1 MSSALKFIST
11 GNSHDLGLK
20 RTMFICIITAGFLF
34 HAAAHAQTDDC
45 DLKRDRDGIK
55 VYTCKSEDEKFKSL
69 RAEFVIE
76 NVSIQE
82 LEKFLRDVPNY
93 PTWQYNMIAAEILER
108 RGDNEI
114 VYRSEIDAPWPV
126 EDRELLMRFWSERD
140 EAGYTYF
147 NMENTSYNYPLSEDL
162 VRVPYMKGRWKVKE
176 TKNNTL
182 EIEYVMHI
190 NPGGMVP
197 AWLVN
202 IAMADG
208 PHHSFKNLREQIYKK

>member
-1 MSSALKFIST
+1 MKALISIGFKMKLT
-11 GNSHDLGLK
+11 ICLLAALGGCLLP
-20 RTMFICIITAGFLF
+20 MIS
-34 HAAAHAQTDDC
+34 HAQNNDC

-55 VYTCKSEDEKFKSL
+55 VYTCKSDDDKFKSL
-69 RAEFVIE
+69 RAEFVLE
-76 NVSIQE
+76 NISIQK
-82 LEKFLRDVPNY
+82 LENFLRDVPNY
-93 PTWQYNMIAAEILER
+93 PTWQYNMVKAELLEKR
-108 RGDNEI
+108 SENEI
-114 VYRSEIDAPWPV
+114 VYRSEVDAPWPV
-126 EDRELLMRFWSERD
+126 EDRELLMRFWSEKD
-140 EAGYTYF
+140 EVGYTYF

-176 TKNNTL
+176 SVNNAL